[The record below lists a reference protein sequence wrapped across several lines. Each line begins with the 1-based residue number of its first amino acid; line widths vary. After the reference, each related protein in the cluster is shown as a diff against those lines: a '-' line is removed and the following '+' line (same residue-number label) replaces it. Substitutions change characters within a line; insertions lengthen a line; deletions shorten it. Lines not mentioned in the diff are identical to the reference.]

1 MPVQNTN
8 DGSGTH
14 NNNSAGIQNNNNNA
28 GTQNVSFVNSF
39 NTAASRPHTTL
50 WDAVAEVGASH
61 TDEQQFERGECLPG
75 TREDVLRRLFEEW
88 IMAGKQGCPISW
100 LTGTAGAGKTAIAM
114 TLAKACER
122 EGLLV
127 SSFFFFRSDPRRNTA
142 NALVLS
148 IAHGLVSTIPFM
160 RNLIEQR
167 ISRDPKILGA
177 RLEDQFHELIV
188 NPTVTQARNRE
199 RQWHWDW
206 GFLLHALCLLLSS
219 VMLLDD
225 TWALL
230 PMLSIFAPPQVPK
243 TPNIIIV
250 DGLDECSDESTQLRI
265 INIIRSATHGN
276 PHFPLRFLICS
287 RPESWIRQAF
297 DTHPPDQLLKI
308 ELDESFR
315 PSKDIEQYYRHHFR
329 EISADSQYSQVQFP
343 NPWPSEEDL
352 ETLVD
357 LSSSQFV
364 HAATVVKYIKD
375 KFEHPIEQLCII
387 IKNLPPRR
395 PGTSP
400 YQQLDALYDFILS
413 ANPDQEGVLRILT
426 AFLVLADL
434 PRFEFVSEPCPAF
447 IELVL
452 GLPAGQV
459 PLTLRAMHSILDIR
473 GSEDRLHVYHTSFT
487 DYLADRARSGCFH
500 IDSQTQKYVIARQ
513 WLQNLCTSKMRTYSP
528 IQLYGIETKPFFQ
541 EWKQFCMSFSE
552 PTRDLL
558 EDLWNVDLASP
569 YLEAVSYPWD
579 LDSWEDHFRDL
590 VSWVKKYHVLDMN
603 KSQDKKEVRDHPKA
617 GADDQ
622 CEAKA
627 HSCMMDKERPGVD
640 LVEGLVHKLQN
651 HPKHF
656 HLEWPSGSSPWKN
669 VMHWVVDCATGCPNT
684 TGSDRKEP
692 SDTDNVH
699 LTDCHCDLSGGKES
713 WDSGHLAY
721 QEACLQHA
729 KAYIPHFEELAQS
742 NLYKAKRLFL
752 NIVQSLL
759 LAHCRLDTELLSLC
773 WTFFGIAKGC
783 LGMRIDE
790 EDGEIGR
797 NNILAWIETFPDKF
811 AEEGEA
817 LKVQFLGLPWEQWEQ
832 NRYDRYKLTGL

>member
-1 MPVQNTN
+1 MPVQNPN

-39 NTAASRPHTTL
+39 NTAASRPYTTL

-61 TDEQQFERGECLPG
+61 ADEQQFERGECLPG
-75 TREDVLRRLFEEW
+75 TREEVLRRIFEEW

-100 LTGTAGAGKTAIAM
+100 LTGTAGVGKTAIAM

-127 SSFFFFRSDPRRNTA
+127 SSFFFFRSDPRRNTS

-160 RNLIEQR
+160 RNFIEQR

-177 RLEDQFHELIV
+177 RLEDQFYELVV

-230 PMLSIFAPPQVPK
+230 PILSLFAPPQVPK
-243 TPNIIIV
+243 TPNIIII
-250 DGLDECSDESTQLRI
+250 DGLDECTDESTQLRI
-265 INIIRSATHGN
+265 LSTIRSATHEN

-287 RPESWIRQAF
+287 RPEIWIRQAF
-297 DTHPPDQLLKI
+297 DAHTPDQLFKI
-308 ELDESFR
+308 ELDKSFR
-315 PSKDIEQYYRHHFR
+315 SNEDIKKYYRHHFH
-329 EISADSQYSQVQFP
+329 EITTNSQYSHIQFP

-352 ETLVD
+352 EALVD
-357 LSSSQFV
+357 HSSSQFV

-375 KFEHPIEQLCII
+375 KFEHPIEQLRTI
-387 IKNLPPRR
+387 IKKLPPRR

-400 YQQLDALYDFILS
+400 YQQLDALYEFILS
-413 ANPDQEGVLRILT
+413 ANPDQEGVLRILV
-426 AFLVLADL
+426 AFLVLTDALDNFGDPVRDL
-434 PRFEFVSEPCPAF
+434 RDLNKLEPCPAV

-473 GSEDRLHVYHTSFT
+473 GSEDKLRVYHTSFT
-487 DYLADRARSGCFH
+487 DYLANRARSGCFH
-500 IDSQTQKYVIARQ
+500 IDTQTQKYAIARQ
-513 WLQNLCTSKMRTYSP
+513 WLQNLCTSKVRTYSP
-528 IQLYGIETKPFFQ
+528 NKLYGKGTEAFFS
-541 EWKQFCMSFSE
+541 EWKQFCVSFSA

-558 EDLWNVDLASP
+558 EDLWNVDLASA
-569 YLEAVSYPWD
+569 YLVDMNYLLVHPKSWQELFRYLVPWV
-579 LDSWEDHFRDL
+579 ER
-590 VSWVKKYHVLDMN
+590 YHVVDVN
-603 KSQDKKEVRDHPKA
+603 KSQDKKEVGVHPKA

-627 HSCMMDKERPGVD
+627 HNHMMDKERCGVD
-640 LVEGLVHKLQN
+640 LVEGLVHRLQN

-656 HLEWPSGSSPWKN
+656 HLEWPSGSSPQNN
-669 VMHWVVDCATGCPNT
+669 VVRWVVVRATGCPHAT
-684 TGSDRKEP
+684 RLDVKKP
-692 SDTDNVH
+692 SDTDNVR
-699 LTDCHCDLSGGKES
+699 LTDCHCDLSGGNES
-713 WDSGHLAY
+713 QDSGHLAY
-721 QEACLQHA
+721 QEACLQYA
-729 KAYIPHFEELAQS
+729 KAHISLFEELAQS
-742 NLYKAKRLFL
+742 NIDELRGLFL
-752 NIVQSLL
+752 NMLQSSL
-759 LAHCRLDTELLSLC
+759 LAHCRLDMDLLLLC
-773 WTFFGIAKGC
+773 QTFFGIAKGC
-783 LGMRIDE
+783 LAM
-790 EDGEIGR
+790 EILPEWVEKGR
-797 NNILAWIETFPDKF
+797 KNILVWIEVGTYCF
-811 AEEGEA
+811 
-817 LKVQFLGLPWEQWEQ
+817 QGL
-832 NRYDRYKLTGL
+832 